1 MTLEEILKSID
12 SKILTESVK
21 SQLTEA
27 FEKAIEDKT
36 KEQLDTLIESI
47 DTNINVIID
56 SKLHDFSEKADTAV
70 EAKAKELMESETKIL
85 AESIDKYIEASV
97 EKFVEDNKSTW
108 EDEIKSYKADAI
120 VESFAKMAGEL
131 GVEIQKIEHEDVD
144 AKKLLDES
152 LDNQRALKEEVFA
165 LKKAGLMFESCVNLT
180 IKQQEKLQTLMESYK
195 GTDIKEYEKQ
205 LNIFKE
211 TLVVESGGEFKT
223 PKKEDKSTI
232 DLDY

>member
-1 MTLEEILKSID
+1 MDLNEILKSVD
-12 SKILTESVK
+12 SKILTESVTK
-21 SQLTEA
+21 QITEA
-27 FEKAIEDKT
+27 FDKAVEDKA
-36 KEQLDTLIESI
+36 KEQMTTLIESI
-47 DTNINVIID
+47 DTNINAIID
-56 SKLHDFSEKADTAV
+56 SKLHDFSEKSDKAI
-70 EAKAKELMESETKIL
+70 EAKAKELSESETKIL
-85 AESIDKYIEASV
+85 AESIDKYIEVSV
-97 EKFVEDNKSTW
+97 EKFVEDNKATW

-152 LDNQRALKEEVFA
+152 LDNQRTLKEEIFA
-165 LKKAGLMFESCVNLT
+165 LKKAGLMFESCVDLT
-180 IKQQEKLQTLMESYK
+180 VKQQEKLHTLMESYK

-211 TLVVESGGEFKT
+211 TLVVEGGGKFKT